1 MSDKT
6 IRDLGPQKRAIGVKT
21 VVRDPDSKKRAI
33 LAAARRLL
41 VKRGFQDLV
50 LDDVA
55 KEAGVAKGTLFLHY
69 KDKEGLFEAA
79 FADLVE
85 GLGLELEA
93 LPRTG
98 VEGKDLLLATARVI
112 LAHFEHS
119 RDFLS
124 QFSTGRFPGCG
135 DKSCSRLLD
144 KMRGNIERLEGL
156 LKLAA
161 KDGGRSAPDLRFAA
175 MAFLGLCRTATMRKV
190 VDQHERK
197 LEKDAE
203 AVVAFFLE
211 GSGVEL

>member
-1 MSDKT
+1 MS
-6 IRDLGPQKRAIGVKT
+6 VKT

-93 LPRTG
+93 LPKTG

-112 LAHFEHS
+112 LAHFDHS

-124 QFSTGRFPGCG
+124 QFATGRFPGCG
-135 DKSCSRLLD
+135 DKSCSRLVD
-144 KMRGNIERLEGL
+144 KMRGNIERLEAL

-161 KDGGRSAPDLRFAA
+161 KDGGRSVPDLRFSA
-175 MAFLGLCRTATMRKV
+175 MAFLGLCRTATMRKHL
-190 VDQHERK
+190 DQHERK

-203 AVVAFFLE
+203 AVVGFFLD
-211 GSGVEL
+211 GSGVKL

>member
-1 MSDKT
+1 MS
-6 IRDLGPQKRAIGVKT
+6 VKT

-41 VKRGFQDLV
+41 VSRGFQDLV

-69 KDKEGLFEAA
+69 KSKEELFEAA

-85 GLGLELEA
+85 GLGLELTA
-93 LPRTG
+93 LARAG

-124 QFSTGRFPGCG
+124 QFATGRFPGCG
-135 DKSCSRLLD
+135 DRSCGRLMD
-144 KMRGNIERLEGL
+144 KMRGNIDRVEIL
-156 LKLAA
+156 LKQAA
-161 KDGGRSAPDLRFAA
+161 KDGGRSVADIRFAT
-175 MAFLGLCRTATMRKV
+175 MAFVGLCRTATMRKV
-190 VDQHERK
+190 IEKHERK
-197 LEKDAE
+197 LEKEAE
-203 AVVAFFLE
+203 AVVGFFLE
-211 GSGVEL
+211 GSGVKL

>member
-1 MSDKT
+1 MS
-6 IRDLGPQKRAIGVKT
+6 VKT

-85 GLGLELEA
+85 GLGIELEA
-93 LPRTG
+93 LPKTG

-112 LAHFEHS
+112 LAHFDHS

-124 QFSTGRFPGCG
+124 QFATGRFPGCG
-135 DKSCSRLLD
+135 DKSCGRLMD
-144 KMRGNIERLEGL
+144 KMRGNIERVEAIIKG
-156 LKLAA
+156 AS
-161 KDGGRSAPDLRFAA
+161 KDGGKRLSDPRFTA
-175 MAFLGLCRTATMRKV
+175 MAFIGLCRTATMLKV
-190 VDQHERK
+190 VDRHERK

-203 AVVAFFLE
+203 AVVGFFLE
-211 GSGVEL
+211 GSGVKP

>member
-1 MSDKT
+1 MS
-6 IRDLGPQKRAIGVKT
+6 VKT

-112 LAHFEHS
+112 LAHFDHS

-124 QFSTGRFPGCG
+124 QFATGRFPGCG
-135 DKSCSRLLD
+135 DKSCGRLLD
-144 KMRGNIERLEGL
+144 KMRGNIDRLEGL

-161 KDGGRSAPDLRFAA
+161 KDGGRSVPDLRFAA
-175 MAFLGLCRTATMRKV
+175 MALLGLCRTATMRKF

-203 AVVAFFLE
+203 AVVGFFLD
-211 GSGVEL
+211 GSGVKL

>member
-1 MSDKT
+1 MS
-6 IRDLGPQKRAIGVKT
+6 VKT

-112 LAHFEHS
+112 LAHFDHS

-124 QFSTGRFPGCG
+124 QFATGRFPG
-135 DKSCSRLLD
+135 
-144 KMRGNIERLEGL
+144 
-156 LKLAA
+156 
-161 KDGGRSAPDLRFAA
+161 
-175 MAFLGLCRTATMRKV
+175 
-190 VDQHERK
+190 
-197 LEKDAE
+197 
-203 AVVAFFLE
+203 
-211 GSGVEL
+211 

>member
-1 MSDKT
+1 MS
-6 IRDLGPQKRAIGVKT
+6 VKT

-41 VKRGFQDLV
+41 VSRGFQDIV

-55 KEAGVAKGTLFLHY
+55 REAGVAKGTLFLHY
-69 KDKEGLFEAA
+69 KDKEQLFEAA

-112 LAHFEHS
+112 LAHFDHS

-124 QFSTGRFPGCG
+124 QFATGRFPGCG
-135 DKSCSRLLD
+135 DRSCGRLMD
-144 KMRGNIERLEGL
+144 KMRLNIERVEAV
-156 LKLAA
+156 LKAAA
-161 KDGGRSAPDLRFAA
+161 KDGGRSVPDLRFAA
-175 MAFLGLCRTATMRKV
+175 MVFVGLCRTATMRKV
-190 VDQHERK
+190 VERHERK

-203 AVVAFFLE
+203 AVVGFFLD
-211 GSGVEL
+211 GSGVRL